1 MFDYE
6 RQHDCHQRELVSA
19 DEMPVWTKPSI
30 TVLDVETGTL
40 TTSGPVADGN
50 GSTS

>member
-6 RQHDCHQRELVSA
+6 RQRDCDQKELASA
-19 DEMPVWTKPSI
+19 DEMPAWTKPST

-40 TTSGPVADGN
+40 TTTGPVADGN